1 MTSVNLL
8 GHVSQDTT
16 LSLSHLKVVD
26 MVVGLVKEVVRVIQ
40 IDQSEGFFQS
50 VSNSATSCARLR
62 PSPLDK

>member
-40 IDQSEGFFQS
+40 IDQSEGFFQKR
-50 VSNSATSCARLR
+50 V
-62 PSPLDK
+62 